1 MQSEIKTYAI
11 WFCTAYD
18 HMPNNQMERLRR
30 IRNSCR
36 EFMTR
41 DTHEITIE
49 EQAAWA
55 KSLDRTVCCPF
66 LLWVEGDAIGYGLIR
81 KEGEQWWL
89 SGGLLPEW
97 RGKGWGTIL
106 FGLLL
111 MKAPRPVYLEV
122 KLSNRKAVRLYAKL
136 GFTPTQVDPENDRMV
151 MVKL

>member
-1 MQSEIKTYAI
+1 MQSEIGADSVCFGSARFSHE
-11 WFCTAYD
+11 WEA
-18 HMPNNQMERLRR
+18 MRQ
-30 IRNSCR
+30 IRNACR

-41 DTHEITIE
+41 DTHEITEE
-49 EQAAWA
+49 EQAAWVEG
-55 KSLDRTVCCPF
+55 LDRAACCPC
-66 LLWVEGDAIGYGLIR
+66 LLFVKGEPIGYGLLR

-136 GFTPTQVDPENDRMV
+136 GFTPTQVEPENDRMV

>member
-1 MQSEIKTYAI
+1 MQNEIGAGAI
-11 WFCTAYD
+11 CFGPARFPFEWEA
-18 HMPNNQMERLRR
+18 MRQ

-41 DTHEITIE
+41 DTREITE
-49 EQAAWA
+49 DEQAAWVEG
-55 KSLDRTVCCPF
+55 LDRAAVCPC
-66 LLWVEGDAIGYGLIR
+66 LLFVKGEPIGYALLR
-81 KEGEQWWL
+81 KEGEQWWV

-97 RGKGWGTIL
+97 RGRGWGTIL

-122 KLSNRKAVRLYAKL
+122 KLSNAKAVRLYAKL
-136 GFTPTQVDPENDRMV
+136 GFTPTKVEPENDLLV